1 MKKSIYIILI
11 SLGISF
17 IATSFTNGDKWID
30 FINSLFFI
38 SIILLML
45 GGILVVLKGG
55 MFDGIIYSFRRF
67 YRRTS
72 KLENYITEQTG
83 ELQNT
88 PKNSLSGLSVHPILI
103 SGTVLFLFSLFAA
116 YL

>member
-1 MKKSIYIILI
+1 MKKSIYIISI
-11 SLGISF
+11 SLCISF
-17 IATSFTNGDKWID
+17 IATFFTNGGKWIA
-30 FINSLFFI
+30 FINFLFFI
-38 SIILLML
+38 SITLLML

-72 KLENYITEQTG
+72 KLENYISEQTG
-83 ELQNT
+83 ELQNP

-103 SGTVLFLFSLFAA
+103 SGTALFLFSLFAA